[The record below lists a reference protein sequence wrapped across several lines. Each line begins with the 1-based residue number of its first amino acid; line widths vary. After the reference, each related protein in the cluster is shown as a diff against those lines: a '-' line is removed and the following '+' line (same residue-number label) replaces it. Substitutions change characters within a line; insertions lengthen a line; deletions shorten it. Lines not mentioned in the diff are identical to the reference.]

1 MINGADRTTQ
11 YAVEVLAG
19 KIAAGKT
26 VKQACER
33 HINDIKRSKD
43 DTDFKYYF
51 DVDEAEDIINFAETL
66 IIAEGEDQQNVVLYP
81 FQCFIL
87 GALNGWR
94 KKTADAKTAIHARRF
109 RTSYVQLGRQNGK
122 SFLNGILATYYG
134 NFVRYRHGQIYCTA
148 TKKEQADIVFKEV
161 VKFIRSDKELNELF
175 KIHEHNSTIDC
186 LITESKIRA
195 LSGDTKSID
204 GFRPLL
210 GIVDEY
216 HAHRTNQM
224 YKLLEGGIK
233 KMKSAL
239 ISVITTAG
247 FNLKSPCYKLYE
259 TCKKILSGALTN
271 DTQFVFI
278 AEIDE
283 GDDLYKPENWVKAN
297 PALEY
302 DPEALENMIP
312 VSITAKEMGGEDLRD
327 FLVKQLNQ
335 WVQWASNRYIK
346 DIAVWKALGTDQK
359 LEAFRGKKC
368 YCGIDL
374 SAGGD
379 LTSIALVFPFM
390 ADGTKKYYVY
400 SHSFMPSKRVDEHIQ
415 YDGVPYDIYIKHGL
429 LTVTETLGG
438 IKTDYK
444 YIISHLAK
452 LIETYDLNI
461 KMICYDPHNASAFV
475 GDLERLGY
483 DCLSITQ
490 TPRILNDPTVDFR
503 LEIMAGNVQYDWE
516 NELLTLSI
524 ENAKTIS
531 NSYGEIKID
540 KDLTE
545 DRIDPVDSVI
555 DAWVMAMKDEFLIDT
570 QEMVNEYLAMLEEY
584 KKPGKGVF

>member
-1 MINGADRTTQ
+1 MQRPPETKTTDRATQ

-19 KIAAGKT
+19 KIKAGKS
-26 VKQACER
+26 VRQACER
-33 HINDIKRSKD
+33 HINDLKRSKED
-43 DTDFKYYF
+43 PNFKYYF
-51 DVDEAEDIINFAETL
+51 DVAEAEDIINFAETL
-66 IIAEGEDQQNVVLYP
+66 TIAEGEEPQPLTLYP

-87 GALNGWR
+87 GSLNGWR
-94 KKTADAKTAIHARRF
+94 KKEKDKKTGTHHRRF
-109 RTSYVQLGRQNGK
+109 RTSYIQVGRQNGK
-122 SFLNGILATYYG
+122 SFLNGILAAYYG
-134 NFVRYRHGQIYCTA
+134 NFVTYRYGQIYCTA
-148 TKKEQADIVFKEV
+148 TKKDQADIVFKET
-161 VKFIRSDKELNELF
+161 VKFIRSDPELEELF
-175 KIHEHNSTIDC
+175 EIHEHNSTIDC
-186 LITESKIRA
+186 KITKSVIRA

-259 TCKKILSGALTN
+259 TCKKILAGVLQN
-271 DTQFVFI
+271 ETQFIFI
-278 AEIDE
+278 AELDE
-283 GDDLYKPENWVKAN
+283 GDDLYNPENWVKAN
-297 PALEY
+297 PTLEY
-302 DPEALENMIP
+302 DPDAVENMIP
-312 VSITAKEMGGEDLRD
+312 ISITAKAMGGEDLRD
-327 FLVKQLNQ
+327 FVVKQLNQ

-346 DIAVWKALGTDQK
+346 DIALWKACGSERK
-359 LEAFRGKKC
+359 LEAFQGKKC
-368 YCGIDL
+368 YCGVDL

-390 ADGTKKYYVY
+390 TGDTKKYYVY
-400 SHSFMPSKRVDEHIQ
+400 SHSFMPSKRVDEHIKT
-415 YDGVPYDIYIKHGL
+415 DGVPYDIYIKNGL
-429 LTVTETLGG
+429 MTVTETLGG

-444 YIISHLAK
+444 YIISHLKK
-452 LIETYDLNI
+452 LIDDYALQV

-475 GDLERLGY
+475 GDLERLGF

-490 TPRILNDPTVDFR
+490 TPRILNDPTVDYR
-503 LEIMAGNVQYDWE
+503 LEIMAGNVEYDRE
-516 NELLTLSI
+516 NELLTLSM

-545 DRIDPVDSVI
+545 DRIDPVDAVI
-555 DAWVMAMKDEFLIDT
+555 DAWVMAMKDEFLVDT
-570 QEMVNEYLAMLEEY
+570 QEMVNAYLQMLEQY
-584 KKPGKGVF
+584 Q

>member
-1 MINGADRTTQ
+1 MQRQQAANNGKIDRTTQ

-19 KIAAGKT
+19 KIRAGET
-26 VKQACER
+26 VKKACRR
-33 HINDIKRSKD
+33 HVENLKESKSNAEY
-43 DTDFKYYF
+43 KYYF
-51 DVDEAEDIINFAETL
+51 DVAEAEDIINFAETL
-66 IIAEGEDQQNVVLYP
+66 TIAEGEEPQPVKLYP

-87 GALNGWR
+87 GSLNGWR
-94 KKTADAKTAIHARRF
+94 IKGKGYRRF

-122 SFLNGILATYYG
+122 SFLNGILAAYYG
-134 NFVRYRHGQIYCTA
+134 NFINYRYGQIYCTA
-148 TKKEQADIVFKEV
+148 TKKDQAEIVFKEV
-161 VKFIRSDKELNELF
+161 VKFIRSDPELEELF
-175 KIHEHNSTIDC
+175 IIHEHNNTIDC
-186 LITESKIRA
+186 KITDSVIRA

-259 TCKKILSGALTN
+259 TCRKILNGVLQN
-271 DTQFVFI
+271 DTQFIYI
-278 AEIDE
+278 AELDE
-283 GDDLYKPENWVKAN
+283 KDELYEPENWIKAN

-302 DPEALENMIP
+302 DADALENMIP
-312 VSITAKEMGGEDLRD
+312 ISITAKEMGGEDLRD

-335 WVQWASNRYIK
+335 WIQWASNRYIK
-346 DIAVWKALGTDQK
+346 DIAVWKACGSERK

-368 YCGIDL
+368 YCGVDL

-379 LTSIALVFPFM
+379 LTSIALVFPF
-390 ADGTKKYYVY
+390 AEGERKKYYVY
-400 SHSFMPSKRVDEHIQ
+400 SHSFMPARRVDEHIKT
-415 YDGVPYDIYIKHGL
+415 DGVPYDIFIKRKM

-444 YIISHLAK
+444 YIISHLKK
-452 LIETYDLNI
+452 LIEEYELDVR
-461 KMICYDPHNASAFV
+461 MICYDPHNASAFV
-475 GDLERLGY
+475 GDLERLGF
-483 DCLSITQ
+483 DSLSVTQ

-503 LEIMAGNVQYDWE
+503 LEVMAQNVEYDRE
-516 NELLTLSI
+516 NELLTISV

-545 DRIDPVDSVI
+545 DRIDPVDAVI
-555 DAWVMAMKDEFLIDT
+555 DAWVMAMKDEYLIDT
-570 QEMVNEYLAMLEEY
+570 QEMVNEYLRMLEEY
-584 KKPGKGVF
+584 KEKEA

>member
-1 MINGADRTTQ
+1 MQRPETVKDRTTQ
-11 YAVEVLAG
+11 YAIEVLAG
-19 KIAAGKT
+19 KIPAGKS
-26 VKQACER
+26 VKQACRR
-33 HINDIKRSKD
+33 HIDDIKKSKD
-43 DTDFKYYF
+43 DTNFKYYF
-51 DVDEAEDIINFAETL
+51 NVDEAEDIINFAETL
-66 IIAEGEDQQNVVLYP
+66 TIAEGEEPEPVTLYP

-87 GALNGWR
+87 GSINGWR
-94 KKTADAKTAIHARRF
+94 IKGKEYRRY

-122 SFLNGILATYYG
+122 SFLNGILAAYYG
-134 NFVRYRHGQIYCTA
+134 NFVTYRYGQIYCTA
-148 TKKEQADIVFKEV
+148 TKREQAEIVFKET
-161 VKFIRSDKELNELF
+161 VKFIRSDPELEELF
-175 KIHEHNSTIDC
+175 VIHEHNNTIDC
-186 LITESKIRA
+186 KITNSVIRA

-259 TCKKILSGALTN
+259 TCKKILSGALQN

-278 AEIDE
+278 AEM
-283 GDDLYKPENWVKAN
+283 DDDDDIFKPENWIKSN

-302 DPEALENMIP
+302 DADALENMIP

-327 FLVKQLNQ
+327 FIVKQLNR

-346 DIAVWKALGTDQK
+346 DLATWKQCASKRK
-359 LEAFRGKKC
+359 LEALKGKKC
-368 YCGIDL
+368 YCGVDL

-379 LTSIALVFPFM
+379 LTSIALVFPY
-390 ADGTKKYYVY
+390 ADENNEKKYYVY
-400 SHSFMPSKRVDEHIQ
+400 SHSFMPSKRVDEHIKN
-415 YDGVPYDIYIKHGL
+415 DGVPYDIYIKHGL

-444 YIISHLAK
+444 YIISHLK
-452 LIETYDLNI
+452 RLIEDYDLQI

-475 GDLERLGY
+475 GDLERLGF

-490 TPRILNDPTVDFR
+490 TPRILNDPTADFR
-503 LEIMAGNVQYDWE
+503 LEVMAANVEFDEE
-516 NELLTLSI
+516 NELLTLSV

-545 DRIDPVDSVI
+545 DRIDPLDAVI
-555 DAWVMAMKDEFLIDT
+555 DAWVMAMKDEYLIDT
-570 QEMVNEYLAMLEEY
+570 QEMINKYLEMLEEY
-584 KKPGKGVF
+584 TK